1 MTAFEIEN
9 NLCKAREISIAKN
22 CVLLRMFTF
31 KGENGGRG
39 NGEWVG
45 IEDTWNVLLF
55 LGGGR
60 SRRRYEHR
68 HTNRTLKKK
77 TSSGWE

>member
-22 CVLLRMFTF
+22 CVLMRMFKF

-39 NGEWVG
+39 NGEWGMGGYRRHLECSAVS
-45 IEDTWNVLLF
+45 
-55 LGGGR
+55 GGGR
-60 SRRRYEHR
+60 EI
-68 HTNRTLKKK
+68 TTTIRTQ
-77 TSSGWE
+77 THE